1 MAVWTGCAA
10 HLCVVGRDRRR
21 SYLPTD
27 KTEVKRIGEE
37 KKEIKKTLDFTGQI
51 LKLMKLSINCCRV
64 QELNVLAGVCLE
76 NIYLVNMTDF
86 SRFLSRLR
94 NCSTSALRFQVALGR
109 H

>member
-37 KKEIKKTLDFTGQI
+37 KKEMKKTLDFTGQI
-51 LKLMKLSINCCRV
+51 LKLMKLSTNCCRV
-64 QELNVLAGVCLE
+64 QELNGLAGVCLE
-76 NIYLVNMTDF
+76 TIYLVNMTDF
-86 SRFLSRLR
+86 SRFVSRLR
-94 NCSTSALRFQVALGR
+94 NCSASALRLQFALGWQ
-109 H
+109 